1 MKEANLEVELDRFRL
16 EKRLSMTRLL
26 SEAAVGGGEP
36 GPLTL
41 PSMTPSP
48 FFGPGQGG
56 GGMGPDRPPRRLRRG
71 RIWSTTWGGWLV
83 WGMGA
88 TKERDAHP
96 AFAAGGARNHPSTD
110 LYLHIFN

>member
-56 GGMGPDRPPRRLRRG
+56 GGMGPGSAP
-71 RIWSTTWGGWLV
+71 
-83 WGMGA
+83 
-88 TKERDAHP
+88 P
-96 AFAAGGARNHPSTD
+96 AFAAGQDLEHDLGWVAGLGNGCDKRERRTPGVCGGRGA
-110 LYLHIFN
+110 